1 MRRDILEVM
10 ANKFDFTLRGGL
22 KMPALGLGTYAPKE
36 GDDDVFNAV
45 HTAVKAGYRNL
56 DCAAIYR
63 NERAVGSAIK
73 KLIVEGTIQR
83 EDLFITSKL
92 WNTCH
97 RPDLVRASLK
107 KSLDDLGV
115 KYLDLYLIHWPMAYK
130 EGEEFMPL
138 DENGKVIFSDVDYV
152 DTWKALEDCVD
163 EGLVRNIGCSNF
175 SSVQIQRILDVARI
189 RPQANQV
196 ECHLHL
202 QQDKLFDFCKKNNIV
217 LIAYSPLGAPGTFG
231 DPKTKSEEYVSC
243 LQEPK
248 VVELAKAKNKTPAQI
263 LLRFIIQRGLSAVPK
278 SVKPER
284 VVENFQIFDFELS
297 EEEMELLRALNKDF
311 RLNIETVAVDHKYY
325 TFNDAF

>member
-1 MRRDILEVM
+1 M
-10 ANKFDFTLRGGL
+10 AKQFDFTLRGGL

-36 GDDDVFNAV
+36 GDDEVFEAV
-45 HTAVKAGYRNL
+45 MAAVKAGYRSL

-73 KLIVEGTIQR
+73 KHIVQGGIQR

-115 KYLDLYLIHWPMAYK
+115 KYLDLYLIHWPMAYM
-130 EGEEFMPL
+130 EGEEFMPR
-138 DENGKVIFSDVDYV
+138 DENGKVVFSDVDYV

-163 EGLVRNIGCSNF
+163 EGLVRNIGVSNF
-175 SSVQIQRILDVARI
+175 SSRQLQRVLDVARI
-189 RPQANQV
+189 KPQVNQV

-202 QQDKLFDFCKKNNIV
+202 QQERLLDFCNKNGVV
-217 LIAYSPLGAPGTFG
+217 LTAYSPLGAPGTFG
-231 DPKTKSEEYVSC
+231 APGSQSEQFVPV

-248 VVELAKAKNKTPAQI
+248 VLEIAKTKNKTPAQVI
-263 LLRFIIQRGLSAVPK
+263 LRFLLQLGVSAVPK

-284 VVENFQIFDFELS
+284 IQENYQVFDFSLS
-297 EEEMELLRALNKDF
+297 EEEMQALKGLNKDV
-311 RLNIETVAVDHKYY
+311 RLCSEPVAVEHKYY
-325 TFNDAF
+325 SFNDPF